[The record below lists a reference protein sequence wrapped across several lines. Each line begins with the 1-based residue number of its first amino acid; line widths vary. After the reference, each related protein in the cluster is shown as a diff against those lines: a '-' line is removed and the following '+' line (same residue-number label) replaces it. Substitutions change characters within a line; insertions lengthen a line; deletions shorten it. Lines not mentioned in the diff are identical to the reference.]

1 MATSVE
7 PQYEKKPNT
16 LYIKGIP
23 MTYNEDRLRQLFS
36 PFGFIISIRIMRN
49 ECVHK
54 NMTTTGF
61 VSFDN
66 IRSADNAMNT
76 MNKCIV
82 DNNVF
87 VITKA
92 KRKVKNNIENSLQNK
107 FANSL
112 QNNIESSLQNKFANS
127 LQNNIENSLQ
137 NKFANCFLNLNDCN
151 SVNDYKSN
159 TTINDLDDL
168 LTKVFDFLTIKQK
181 FGVSRVCKLWKDFI
195 IKSMPKEKV
204 LTFGKTNRNFYYGCS
219 DSGHEVNDYND
230 LSDAIITA
238 DNNYVFRSLTQLAP
252 IVRLTQ
258 NIECLQFANCF
269 VDTITL
275 KWIITQSPKLKCLRF
290 DNIEG
295 IAKLDWPKLGK
306 PLSSINLIVIQILI
320 SLRFNFNT
328 KTQLFNCFFYYLL

>member
-1 MATSVE
+1 
-7 PQYEKKPNT
+7 
-16 LYIKGIP
+16 
-23 MTYNEDRLRQLFS
+23 
-36 PFGFIISIRIMRN
+36 
-49 ECVHK
+49 
-54 NMTTTGF
+54 MTTTGF

-151 SVNDYKSN
+151 SVNDYISN

-306 PLSSINLIVIQILI
+306 PLSSINLIAIQILT
-320 SLRFNFNT
+320 LKLN
-328 KTQLFNCFFYYLL
+328 YLIVFTIFLL

>member
-7 PQYEKKPNT
+7 PQYEKMPNT

-36 PFGFIISIRIMRN
+36 PFGFIISIRIMKN
-49 ECVHK
+49 KCGDK
-54 NMTTTGF
+54 NMTTNGF

-82 DNNVF
+82 DSNIF

-92 KRKVKNNIENSLQNK
+92 KRKVNNNLQNKSANSLQNK
-107 FANSL
+107 FANS
-112 QNNIESSLQNKFANS
+112 
-127 LQNNIENSLQ
+127 
-137 NKFANCFLNLNDCN
+137 FLNLNDCN
-151 SVNDYKSN
+151 SVNDYISN

-181 FGVSRVCKLWKDFI
+181 FGVSRVCKLWKHFI

-204 LTFGKTNRNFYYGCS
+204 LAFGKINRNFYYGCN

-306 PLSSINLIVIQILI
+306 PLSSIYFIAIQILKLNYLTVFTI
-320 SLRFNFNT
+320 I
-328 KTQLFNCFFYYLL
+328 YYKCSKF